1 MATVRISQLTAITT
15 PTDDDVLVINDADTN
30 TRKIT
35 FGNLTAGL
43 LNTTGS
49 SQTKSGGLTIGG
61 TLVAQGNLVVDTN
74 VLVVD
79 STNDYVG
86 IRTATPDEAFDVDGN
101 IRVRNQGIVQFGD
114 SNNSNY
120 VGLRAPSAVAADF
133 SLTLPSALPATS
145 TGNFITYDSA
155 GLGSFDSNTSYTGG
169 ELRAPYVGARGVGSN
184 SGELRL
190 YELPSNGGS
199 YVSLQAPTTL
209 AGVTYY
215 TLPAAYP
222 GSNGFVLSSTTTGAL
237 SWVSNGA
244 AASGSDGEIQFNS
257 SGSLGS
263 DVDLSFNSGTNTL
276 SVPNL
281 SLSGTL
287 QGATEVA
294 FSKTITASGTTG
306 AQTINNVCGSVNF
319 AAAATS
325 LVVTNNLVTSNSVII
340 ATVATNDATM
350 TSVQVAAG
358 AGSFTI
364 YANAAATAETRVNF
378 LVVN

>member
-74 VLVVD
+74 ALVVD

-120 VGLRAPSAVAADF
+120 VGLRAPSAVATDF

-155 GLGSFDSNTSYTGG
+155 GLGSFDSNTSYTGN
-169 ELRAPYVGARGVGSN
+169 ELRAPYIGAKGVGSN

-215 TLPAAYP
+215 TLPGAYP

-244 AASGSDGEIQFNS
+244 AASGSNGEIQFNS

-325 LVVTNNLVTSNSVII
+325 LVVTNSLVTSNSVII

-358 AGSFTI
+358 TGSFTI